1 VKIIV
6 AADHRGFDKKQWLVP
21 LVRELGHTVTDLG
34 CTSAAACDYPDFAA
48 PASLKVACGEADM
61 AILLDHSGIGMSIV
75 ANKIKGIR
83 AALVLDEVTAKLARE
98 ANHCNVLCV
107 ATELLSDALITKIVK
122 SFVTSTPTG
131 GRHERRVKKI
141 AEIETMNMK

>member
-1 VKIIV
+1 MKIIV

-21 LVRELGHTVTDLG
+21 LVRDLGHSVTDLG
-34 CTSAAACDYPDFAA
+34 CASAAACDYPDFAA
-48 PASLKVACGEADM
+48 PAAQKVASGEADM

-141 AEIETMNMK
+141 GEIESMNMK